1 MMFSFS
7 SSPARKRFACASAM
21 VALALALAGC
31 DDKTASNAA
40 PPPPPQVTVAKPI
53 SKMIAASDEY
63 VGRFVANEY
72 VEIRARVS
80 GYLQRIDFSDGQMV
94 KKGDPLF
101 LIDPRPFLTVLDQAH
116 GSLSQAE
123 ANLAYADSELKR
135 SEGLVRGSTITQQ
148 TFDQRMQAKRAAE
161 AAVAVQEAAVR
172 QAQLDVDFTE
182 LIAPF
187 TGRIGDRRV
196 SVGGLVTGG
205 ANGSSTLLATIVSV
219 DPIRFEF
226 TMDEGAYLR
235 YLHAAPGAAAPDRGL
250 NLPVRLKLLDEK
262 DFSRDGHIDFIDN
275 AVDTESGTI
284 RARAEFA
291 NADGKLTPGMFARIK
306 LASSAA
312 VETLLVPDAAI
323 ATEQVRKFVYVVDAN
338 NVVTPKY
345 VTLGPLIDGMRV
357 IEKGLDRDDTIVT
370 VGLMR
375 VRPGS
380 KVTPQQAKAEA
391 DTGAKVN

>member
-1 MMFSFS
+1 
-7 SSPARKRFACASAM
+7 
-21 VALALALAGC
+21 
-31 DDKTASNAA
+31 
-40 PPPPPQVTVAKPI
+40 
-53 SKMIAASDEY
+53 
-63 VGRFVANEY
+63 
-72 VEIRARVS
+72 
-80 GYLQRIDFSDGQMV
+80 
-94 KKGDPLF
+94 
-101 LIDPRPFLTVLDQAH
+101 
-116 GSLSQAE
+116 
-123 ANLAYADSELKR
+123 
-135 SEGLVRGSTITQQ
+135 
-148 TFDQRMQAKRAAE
+148 
-161 AAVAVQEAAVR
+161 
-172 QAQLDVDFTE
+172 
-182 LIAPF
+182 
-187 TGRIGDRRV
+187 
-196 SVGGLVTGG
+196 
-205 ANGSSTLLATIVSV
+205 
-219 DPIRFEF
+219 
-226 TMDEGAYLR
+226 MDEGAYLR

-306 LASSAA
+306 LASAAA
-312 VETLLVPDAAI
+312 VDTLLVPDAAI